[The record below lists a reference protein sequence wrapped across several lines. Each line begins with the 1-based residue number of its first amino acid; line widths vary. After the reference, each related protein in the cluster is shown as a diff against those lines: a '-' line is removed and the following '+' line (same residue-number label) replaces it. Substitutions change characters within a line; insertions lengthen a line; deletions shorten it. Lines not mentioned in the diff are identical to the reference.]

1 MRTPNT
7 APDIT
12 LEVPPFLRQQDAGG
26 NSPPYPQLQFRK
38 GGLDN
43 PATARNPYCPTSYPK
58 MRFSRDALDANQR
71 FARRST
77 GTVAA
82 HTERGPQGGN
92 PHGKNH
98 APCMISGISTRK
110 AVLDGKISA
119 PRIPNRL
126 IAPGNGRIGRGSCHF
141 DLEKHAFRANI
152 ARKRACCVHSSK
164 RERIW
169 RDCCQA
175 VS

>member
-1 MRTPNT
+1 MRKHSQKSNGAMRTPNT

-26 NSPPYPQLQFRK
+26 SSPPPYLQLQFRK

-58 MRFSRDALDANQR
+58 MRLSRDALGANQC
-71 FARRST
+71 FARHST

-82 HTERGPQGGN
+82 HTERGPQGGGN

-126 IAPGNGRIGRGSCHF
+126 IAPGNGRMRRGSCHHY
-141 DLEKHAFRANI
+141 LEKHT
-152 ARKRACCVHSSK
+152 
-164 RERIW
+164 
-169 RDCCQA
+169 
-175 VS
+175 

>member
-1 MRTPNT
+1 MRKHSQKSNGAMRTPNT

-12 LEVPPFLRQQDAGG
+12 LEAPPFLRQQDAGG
-26 NSPPYPQLQFRK
+26 NSSPYLQLQFRK

-43 PATARNPYCPTSYPK
+43 PATARNPYCPTSHPK
-58 MRFSRDALDANQR
+58 RRLSRDALGANQC
-71 FARRST
+71 FARHST

-82 HTERGPQGGN
+82 YTEREPQGGN

-110 AVLDGKISA
+110 AVLDGKIPA

-126 IAPGNGRIGRGSCHF
+126 IAPRNGHMRRGPCHHY
-141 DLEKHAFRANI
+141 LEKHT
-152 ARKRACCVHSSK
+152 
-164 RERIW
+164 
-169 RDCCQA
+169 
-175 VS
+175 